1 MTRKAE
7 KMIQGEGG
15 MERRILTYRRYIDEL
30 LKQENVPEKEWEK
43 LRKEHLVQVGF
54 FQHERLVHLIVVV
67 IFAFMTIMS
76 MCMAF
81 GLMAAGVEGG
91 VGWLVLVGTFLILLI
106 PYVRHYYILEN
117 EVQAMY
123 RQYDAL
129 TEKCGVDFYRQEK

>member
-43 LRKEHLVQVGF
+43 LRKEHLVQVEF